1 MQEENTDYIILNKQG
16 EPLRFESDN
25 QIVIYGELEDAE
37 LDCIEGET
45 IIPLVEYAN
54 KIGVDWKTLVS
65 DLDDE

>member
-65 DLDDE
+65 DSDDE

>member
-1 MQEENTDYIILNKQG
+1 MQEENTDYIILDKQG